1 MCSSLVA
8 ATEKNNSK
16 RAALQE
22 TQTIRSSVEVEDAE
36 PNSKGDESDQSRQEV
51 SGFGY
56 LVFFSSGLLRVS
68 HSWFIFSPG
77 SSLIRSS
84 SFLIRNESVDK
95 SRLK

>member
-36 PNSKGDESDQSRQEV
+36 PNSKGDESDQAGKRCQALVIWYFSLPAFSEFRTVGLSSVLVPLSFAPQV
-51 SGFGY
+51 S
-56 LVFFSSGLLRVS
+56 LSETKVL
-68 HSWFIFSPG
+68 I
-77 SSLIRSS
+77 SLA
-84 SFLIRNESVDK
+84 
-95 SRLK
+95 

>member
-36 PNSKGDESDQSRQEV
+36 PNSKGDESDQRCQALV
-51 SGFGY
+51 I
-56 LVFFSSGLLRVS
+56 LVFFSSGPFSEFRTVGLSPPSVLFPLSFAPQVS
-68 HSWFIFSPG
+68 LSETKV
-77 SSLIRSS
+77 LI
-84 SFLIRNESVDK
+84 
-95 SRLK
+95 